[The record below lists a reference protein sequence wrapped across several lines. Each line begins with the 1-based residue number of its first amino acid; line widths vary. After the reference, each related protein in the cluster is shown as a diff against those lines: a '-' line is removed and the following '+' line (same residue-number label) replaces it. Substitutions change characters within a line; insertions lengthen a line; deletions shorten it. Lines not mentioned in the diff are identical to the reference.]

1 MPNYDFAMS
10 HKKLA
15 YENMEAHYPC
25 CGKSICRG
33 CVYSFGQSGNEGKYQ
48 FCNSDRSDKT
58 DEEKIHEMMKRAE
71 ANDAASIYMLANSYD
86 NGRVGL
92 QQDHA
97 KAMEL
102 YVRAAELGCS
112 QAHCNLGMLYHEG
125 GNLKKAKFHYEAA
138 AMAGC
143 EDARYNLATCERELG
158 NMDRAVKHLKIGASA
173 GDPRAMHNL
182 LVASKKGYVSRK
194 SVDSTLDAY
203 NNFCA
208 EVRSEARDAYMRRFY

>member
-1 MPNYDFAMS
+1 
-10 HKKLA
+10 
-15 YENMEAHYPC
+15 
-25 CGKSICRG
+25 
-33 CVYSFGQSGNEGKYQ
+33 
-48 FCNSDRSDKT
+48 
-58 DEEKIHEMMKRAE
+58 
-71 ANDAASIYMLANSYD
+71 
-86 NGRVGL
+86 
-92 QQDHA
+92 
-97 KAMEL
+97 
-102 YVRAAELGCS
+102 
-112 QAHCNLGMLYHEG
+112 MLYHDG

-203 NNFCA
+203 NIFA
-208 EVRSEARDAYMRRFY
+208 LR